1 MNVAVA
7 GRRPS
12 AGRACPPVLGEE
24 IVMRGFVRAPRGLS
38 LVFACAV
45 VVVASITGSAHAAI
59 TGHRLIVDERP
70 DHRPT

>member
-1 MNVAVA
+1 
-7 GRRPS
+7 
-12 AGRACPPVLGEE
+12 
-24 IVMRGFVRAPRGLS
+24 MRGFVRAPRGLS